1 MANLQSQCHEM
12 RTLLKDKDEMIRE
25 LLTVMESKDASKIDE
40 SEREAIAEARQKLKE
55 AEDLAN

>member
-1 MANLQSQCHEM
+1 M